1 MDLEITI
8 LSEVNQTKTNIIS
21 GILKKWYKWTHF
33 KQKQTL
39 RLRKQA
45 CGYQRGK
52 VKKRDKL
59 GDWDY
64 HTPTG
69 VCLGTQSCLTLCAPL
84 DCNLLGSSVHG
95 ILQAR
100 ILEWTATPPAGDLP
114 NPGIKPTSRVSC
126 TAGGFF
132 THLAIG
138 ESIYPLLCIKVI
150 KQIIYIKQIIRTY
163 CIVQGTLNI
172 L

>member
-1 MDLEITI
+1 MPAVATQMDLEIII
-8 LSEVNQTKTNIIS
+8 LSEVNQTKTSIIC

-69 VCLGTQSCLTLCAPL
+69 VCLVTQSCLTLCAPL
-84 DCNLLGSSVHG
+84 DWNLLGSSVHG

-150 KQIIYIKQIIRTY
+150 KHYLYI
-163 CIVQGTLNI
+163 
-172 L
+172 